1 VRAKIRDSVCT
12 MTDTGMSSS
21 SLDEGAG
28 EEAVDGM
35 HLIPVRSPVTLRS
48 TLTRGLPSTATYMG
62 ETHCDPGSPLLAPAS
77 KVLYPPVNRSGTVS
91 AVKARSKRFLV
102 PCRVE
107 DFWVLP
113 LELVLLCGVAG
124 EVTGLKGTGECS
136 EDNDEDKGISTVD
149 RTGIDATTR
158 SVSSSSQSRATPH
171 VEDEDEDEG
180 EGEGEEDDEG
190 L

>member
-1 VRAKIRDSVCT
+1 MTDSVCT

-21 SLDEGAG
+21 SFVEGAG
-28 EEAVDGM
+28 EGALDGM
-35 HLIPVRSPVTLRS
+35 HRIPVRSLVTLRS

-102 PCRVE
+102 PWRVE

-113 LELVLLCGVAG
+113 LELVLFCGVAG
-124 EVTGLKGTGECS
+124 EVTGLKGTGKCT
-136 EDNDEDKGISTVD
+136 EDNDEDKGMSTVD

-171 VEDEDEDEG
+171 EGEG
-180 EGEGEEDDEG
+180 EGEGEEEG